1 MSVNPLSHKIKYMH
15 FGSRVTMYDKE
26 CSEGSKELH
35 LSISGEK
42 IETKRW
48 CLDDWEFMEM

>member
-26 CSEGSKELH
+26 CSEGSKELY
-35 LSISGEK
+35 LSASGEK
-42 IETKRW
+42 IETKR
-48 CLDDWEFMEM
+48 